1 MAAEEEADWWREK
14 ISRESPVR
22 RDGVDK
28 LNMTSELF
36 SVDSYHVPLTDGNP
50 SRDVKVMRGR
60 KKTKYGL
67 KSEELFLK
75 ADATSL
81 HMYS

>member
-1 MAAEEEADWWREK
+1 M
-14 ISRESPVR
+14 
-22 RDGVDK
+22 
-28 LNMTSELF
+28 
-36 SVDSYHVPLTDGNP
+36 
-50 SRDVKVMRGR
+50 RDVKVMRGR

-67 KSEELFLK
+67 KEEDGEKSEELFLK